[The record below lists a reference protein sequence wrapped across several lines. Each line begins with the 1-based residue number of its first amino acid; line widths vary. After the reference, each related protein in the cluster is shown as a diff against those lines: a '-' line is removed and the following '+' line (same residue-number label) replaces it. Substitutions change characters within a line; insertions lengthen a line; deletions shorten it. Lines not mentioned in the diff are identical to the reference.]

1 MIREEKIMKNP
12 KLLLTASALVI
23 IAVASFALIPNVV
36 EAHTRTV
43 KVRVDKNGFSPSSI
57 DAEAG
62 HKINLV
68 FRRVDKDNCGSVV
81 SLPDRNIRR
90 NLPVGKNVVISVT
103 PTQSGPISFTCGT
116 GIHRGTIVVSEG

>member
-12 KLLLTASALVI
+12 KLLLTASVLVI

-68 FRRVDKDNCGSVV
+68 FRRTDKDNCGGVV
-81 SLPDRNIRR
+81 TFPDRNIRR

-103 PTQSGPISFTCGT
+103 PTQSGQITFTCGM
-116 GIHRGTIVVSEG
+116 GIHRGAIVVSEG

>member
-1 MIREEKIMKNP
+1 MKNP

-68 FRRVDKDNCGSVV
+68 FRRADKDNCGSVV
-81 SLPDRNIRR
+81 TFPGRNIRR
-90 NLPVGKNVVISVT
+90 NLPVGRNVVISVT
-103 PTQSGPISFTCGT
+103 PTESGQITFTCGV
-116 GIHRGTIVVSEG
+116 GVHRGAIVVSEG

>member
-1 MIREEKIMKNP
+1 MKSP
-12 KLLLTASALVI
+12 KLLLTAAALVI
-23 IAVASFALIPNVV
+23 IAVASFALMPNVV

-68 FRRVDKDNCGSVV
+68 FRRADKDNCGSVV
-81 SLPDRNIRR
+81 TFPALNIRR
-90 NLPVGKNVVISVT
+90 NLPVGRNVVISVT
-103 PTQSGPISFTCGT
+103 PTESGPISFTCGT
-116 GIHRGTIVVSEG
+116 GIHRGSIVVSEG

>member
-1 MIREEKIMKNP
+1 MKNP

-68 FRRVDKDNCGSVV
+68 FRRVDKDNCGGVV
-81 SLPDRNIRR
+81 TFPDRNIRR

-103 PTQSGPISFTCGT
+103 PTQSGTITFTCGT

>member
-1 MIREEKIMKNP
+1 MKSP
-12 KLLLTASALVI
+12 KLLLTAAALVI

-43 KVRVDKNGFSPSSI
+43 KVRIDKNGFSPSSI

-68 FRRVDKDNCGSVV
+68 FRRADKDNCGSVV
-81 SLPDRNIRR
+81 TFPDRNIRR
-90 NLPVGKNVVISVT
+90 NLPVGRNVVISVT
-103 PTQSGPISFTCGT
+103 PTQSGTITFTCGT